1 MSRDGQYLMT
11 GGDNGAATVW
21 RTHDLSVLYT
31 YPTCDSSIRSLALAH
46 DQRCV
51 LACVRAC
58 MRVYVRECAMWSTWV
73 SQAFANTVPAMGT
86 LLELHKFSLL

>member
-1 MSRDGQYLMT
+1 MVRVDCLQCLTMSRDGQYLMT

-51 LACVRAC
+51 CAWPAIVFAPRAC
-58 MRVYVRECAMWSTWV
+58 
-73 SQAFANTVPAMGT
+73 
-86 LLELHKFSLL
+86 